1 MRSKW
6 KCGKLA
12 IYGNKF
18 KKVEIWTSSC
28 VRVTHYSTFFYNG
41 RAFIFF
47 QNINIS
53 RITKAMLL
61 HLSNTSKSDIERRLL
76 IHTLQICNDLSKVF
90 ESYKKLQNVTN
101 NYRGELLLSPSNSPS
116 VSGNN
121 QLVVVGYKKL
131 YVVCHEI

>member
-1 MRSKW
+1 
-6 KCGKLA
+6 
-12 IYGNKF
+12 
-18 KKVEIWTSSC
+18 
-28 VRVTHYSTFFYNG
+28 
-41 RAFIFF
+41 
-47 QNINIS
+47 
-53 RITKAMLL
+53 MLL